1 MPCGTPLPAG
11 FFISTVTLPALAVS
25 FIVLNAK
32 APLGSADNL
41 TTEAPPPA
49 VGAAAEVVVA
59 LELELELELELGA
72 GTTTGA
78 EREHGG
84 ARKCH
89 GNETR
94 SAKTHEAG

>member
-11 FFISTVTLPALAVS
+11 FFISTVTLPSLAVS

-59 LELELELELELGA
+59 LELELELELEPPQALSASMEALASATVMRRGPQKRMGA
-72 GTTTGA
+72 G
-78 EREHGG
+78 RL
-84 ARKCH
+84 
-89 GNETR
+89 
-94 SAKTHEAG
+94 